1 MEVPMELRVIVGKD
15 GEEYVNVRDLGRA
28 LQKQVFMMPVPSLA
42 AIHFVRRFIIEYITA
57 RRA

>member
-1 MEVPMELRVIVGKD
+1 MELRVIVGKD